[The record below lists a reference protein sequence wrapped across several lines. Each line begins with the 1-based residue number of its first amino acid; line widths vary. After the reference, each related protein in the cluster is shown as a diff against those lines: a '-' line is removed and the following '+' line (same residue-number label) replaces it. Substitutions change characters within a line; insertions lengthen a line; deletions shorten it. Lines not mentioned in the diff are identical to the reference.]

1 MPGMITVLSYITKHY
16 TSKELNLPSYDIENV
31 VIVTGKFRSIEYINE
46 KDEKASTLKIILN
59 DLVHL
64 NIKPENLPEFPILVN
79 MTAVAEEPPTI
90 GDDIT
95 MTVTMHDHVDQA
107 FVQIPMKCYYS
118 ATAPHLTRITEFI
131 KKDSVLYINGE
142 LILYDNTNYVHVKS
156 ISFPDSQKKKIG
168 MSVSVKPLWESE
180 SSDKTNKTSIA
191 QTIAEKVKNNTKRTR
206 GSSPPKVSSPKI
218 TSTKVSPSPKV
229 SSSSK
234 ALSSSKTSSPPS
246 KRTRNSCKVSDLAKE
261 ALTNPDRLDTSSVV
275 SVNFQTE

>member
-1 MPGMITVLSYITKHY
+1 MPGTITVLCYITEHQFY
-16 TSKELNLPSYDIENV
+16 PQDTSKELNLPSYDIEDV
-31 VIVTGKFRSIEYINE
+31 VIVTGKFRTVEYINE
-46 KDEKASTLKIILN
+46 KDEKAPTLKM
-59 DLVHL
+59 
-64 NIKPENLPEFPILVN
+64 KNLPEFPILVN
-79 MTAVAEEPPTI
+79 MTTVVEEPPTI

-107 FVQIPMKCYYS
+107 FVQIPMKCYYL

-131 KKDSVLYINGE
+131 KKDSVLYINEE

-168 MSVSVKPLWESE
+168 MSISVKPLCESE

-218 TSTKVSPSPKV
+218 TSSKVSPSSKV

-234 ALSSSKTSSPPS
+234 ASSSSKNSSPPS
-246 KRTRNSCKVSDLAKE
+246 KRTRNSCKVSNLAKE
-261 ALTNPDRLDTSSVV
+261 ALTDPDRLDTSSVV
-275 SVNFQTE
+275 SVDSQTE